1 MEKGS
6 QIPCWNREYQVFL
19 RRLAVMRP
27 IIRPTTPS
35 PSINRL
41 DGSGTRLLSLDDPPA
56 GLDRPADAF
65 GVAGGLR
72 DAQFEL
78 PAPEW
83 CNPLT
88 AP

>member
-1 MEKGS
+1 MKKGR
-6 QIPCWNREYQVFL
+6 QIPRWNREYQVFL

-35 PSINRL
+35 PSINRF

-56 GLDRPADAF
+56 GLDWPVDAF
-65 GVAGGLR
+65 SVPGVLR
-72 DAQFEL
+72 DAQLEL

-83 CNPLT
+83 LNPLT

>member
-1 MEKGS
+1 MRKGR
-6 QIPCWNREYQVFL
+6 QIPRWNRKYQVFL

-27 IIRPTTPS
+27 IIRPSTPS

-56 GLDRPADAF
+56 GLDRPVDAF
-65 GVAGGLR
+65 GVAGVLR
-72 DAQFEL
+72 DAQLEL

-83 CNPLT
+83 LNPLT